1 MKPRPVCRRWP
12 LSVVGALVALLIPVQ
27 AIDAAPTLDL
37 AVPKGVQV
45 NSFLQLGDVKLT
57 RVSPATAF
65 DVDPDGLP
73 VVADGSSLK
82 LLGSSRNLL
91 ALGSFNVD
99 DFAWMRDGRLL
110 LVTQDHLAALSPK
123 GVVLGTVLPNAGMRI
138 RPAGDDTAYVFGGPS
153 QPQNHD
159 VYLFKRDRTVAKLA
173 SLPVAV
179 TAVAGNEST
188 TYVAADKMILRITL
202 NQPAV
207 VVLQAQDPVISLE
220 TTAQDGVFYS
230 TQSAVGYIDRDGRA
244 TEFLK
249 GDGGLLRV
257 RGSQLFVLLLS
268 GNLLRIG
275 PTDGFGAA
283 LGSAGKPGH

>member
-1 MKPRPVCRRWP
+1 MTGRAVCRRWT
-12 LSVVGALVALLIPVQ
+12 LSIAGTLVAALIPVQ
-27 AIDAAPTLDL
+27 AISAEPTLDL
-37 AVPKGVQV
+37 AIPKGVQV
-45 NSFLQLGDVKLT
+45 NSFLQLGDVKPT
-57 RVSPATAF
+57 QVSPRTAF

-73 VVADGSSLK
+73 VVAEGSSLE
-82 LLGSSRNLL
+82 LLGSSRNLV
-91 ALGSFNVD
+91 ALGNFNID

-110 LVTQDHLAALSPK
+110 LVTQGHLAALSPK
-123 GVVLGTVLPNAGMRI
+123 GVVLGTALPSAGMRI
-138 RPAGDDTAYVFGGPS
+138 RPAGEDTAYVFGGPS
-153 QPQNHD
+153 EPQNHD

-173 SLPVAV
+173 NLPVAV

-220 TTAQDGVFYS
+220 TTPQDGLFYS
-230 TQSAVGYIDRDGRA
+230 TQSTVGYIDRDGGA

-257 RGSQLFVLLLS
+257 RESQLFVLLLS
-268 GNLLRIG
+268 GNLLRIS

-283 LGSAGKPGH
+283 LGSAGKPRH